1 MKTNKET
8 QVKTAS
14 EYLKQRLLSESPFY
28 VPGKKPKINLDSS
41 KVNRYIFERL
51 VANQT
56 PLDSYNSRDIF
67 SEKSDEIENMDTL
80 YFVKDNKVD
89 CLIEILEKDGEVFSK
104 TVSQRDSPDTRGLAR
119 DIFLNYFSTKY
130 DSIILDGIANE
141 LGRQFF
147 FTLLTQA
154 LQRNFKVFNFVE
166 KPKLT
171 LPFNIEDFD
180 NYWTK
185 REWVDMNFVT
195 PMFRLFKI
203 HYV

>member
-28 VPGKKPKINLDSS
+28 MPGKKPKINLDSS
-41 KVNRYIFERL
+41 KVNRDIFERL

-56 PLDSYNSRDIF
+56 PLDSYNGRDIF
-67 SEKSDEIENMDTL
+67 SEKSDEIKNMDTL
-80 YFVKDNKVD
+80 YFVKDGKVD
-89 CLIEILEKDGEVFSK
+89 CLVEILEKDGEVFSK
-104 TVSQRDSPDTRGLAR
+104 TVSQRDSLDTRGLAR

-130 DSIILDGIANE
+130 GSIILDGIANE

-154 LQRNFKVFNFVE
+154 LQRGFEVFNFVE

-171 LPFNIEDFD
+171 LPFEIEDFD
-180 NYWTK
+180 DYWTK